1 MGRMASRV
9 LTSLALLCAT
19 LAWVGWVYLH
29 TIGDP
34 ARSENIATAMLADP
48 AANDQIA
55 SNFALQIVRA
65 SGIDRSNID
74 LVESAV
80 SAALEDPRVTTDVIS
95 AFGAAHANAL
105 GVDDQRS
112 TTIDTDAMVTA
123 VRERLAVV
131 SPEIATQL
139 PDGVL
144 PEITLPTYHPPGVGT
159 VRTAAESATSLL
171 AIVAALLL
179 VVAFAFGDR
188 RGVLRRAGIWAVCS
202 GVAWVLVPIAVVAGA
217 RAWASDVDAIVE
229 AAMRESVSG
238 VTPVAIGMVLGGI
251 VAIVLS
257 LIPNLWPARSE
268 VDRRGSV
275 VRTAPQV
282 APGYAARPNPAHHPA
297 AGGVTAGTPT
307 QAARV
312 DTYVRSDHGAGVPA
326 MLGAYPP
333 QSPPPPQAPPQRP
346 AQAVPQPPAPPPQPV
361 PPAEEVDPWSTY
373 FGPNASS

>member
-105 GVDDQRS
+105 GVEDERS
-112 TTIDTDAMVTA
+112 TTIDTNAMVTA
-123 VRERLAVV
+123 VRERLAAV
-131 SPEIATQL
+131 SPEIAAQL

-171 AIVAALLL
+171 AIVASLKA
-179 VVAFAFGDR
+179 APAAD
-188 RGVLRRAGIWAVCS
+188 
-202 GVAWVLVPIAVVAGA
+202 
-217 RAWASDVDAIVE
+217 RAWADAVLADIGRGSPLALRVTE
-229 AAMRESVSG
+229 AAIRRAASLDLRATLAQDYRLAYRFVEEADIQSG
-238 VTPVAIGMVLGGI
+238 VRAT
-251 VAIVLS
+251 
-257 LIPNLWPARSE
+257 LI
-268 VDRRGSV
+268 DK
-275 VRTAPQV
+275 T
-282 APGYAARPNPAHHPA
+282 
-297 AGGVTAGTPT
+297 GTPRWQYERIEDVSDARVAAFFASLGEAELALPT
-307 QAARV
+307 RVEMQAARV
-312 DTYVRSDHGAGVPA
+312 
-326 MLGAYPP
+326 
-333 QSPPPPQAPPQRP
+333 
-346 AQAVPQPPAPPPQPV
+346 
-361 PPAEEVDPWSTY
+361 
-373 FGPNASS
+373 